1 MAKDKITRSEATELN
16 RACLADKVR
25 LINRAITSVY
35 DDALKPLGITTSQMN
50 ILVVVAKYGEA
61 APRQVGDWLHLEKST
76 LSRNVKL
83 LEKSGW
89 LESIP
94 GENARSHLLRVTAK
108 GAEILDKG
116 LPPWQSAQEKARKL
130 LGSTGA
136 KEVMRIADSMRA
148 FEQS

>member
-1 MAKDKITRSEATELN
+1 MAKDQITRSEATQLN

-25 LINRAITSVY
+25 LINRAITGIY
-35 DDALKPLGITTSQMN
+35 DDALKSIGITTSQMN

-83 LEKSGW
+83 LEKNGW
-89 LESIP
+89 LKSVP
-94 GENARSHLLRVTAK
+94 GENGRSHLLRVTAK
-108 GAEILDKG
+108 GAEILDQG
-116 LPPWQSAQEKARKL
+116 LPPWEAAQQEAFKL

-136 KEVMRIADSMRA
+136 KEMMRIADSMRA
-148 FEQS
+148 FE